1 MATAAFTVVVA
12 VVGLIGYLTLGSKEE
27 VIQGQVE
34 VNEYRVSSKV
44 PGRILEIRVK
54 EGDYVKAGDTLVI
67 IDAPDVMAK
76 QTQAESAQSA
86 ASAMDEMAKA
96 GARQE
101 QIRGAFEVLQQTK
114 AGLEI
119 AEKSYNRV
127 QRLFDEGVMSE
138 QKRDEAYANYK
149 AMEAQVKAAQS
160 QYDMA
165 RNGARREEKMAAA
178 AQVARAKG
186 AVAEVNSYVH
196 EMVQVATQDGEV
208 GEIFPE
214 VGELVGTGS
223 PIMTISVMKDLW
235 ATFNVREDRQPREL
249 VEHVPHRLGGGG
261 ELGGAGAPI
270 MTVSVMKDLWATFNV
285 REDQLGDMTVGKT
298 IHTFVPAFNKELD
311 FKVYYMKDQGSY
323 ATWKATKANGQ
334 YDLKTFEVKARPVQ
348 KLEGLRPG
356 MSVVIR
362 NEGLGIRDEECLFE

>member
-1 MATAAFTVVVA
+1 MSEKAQHKNILLATAAFTAVVV
-12 VVGLIGYLTLGSKEE
+12 VVGLIGYLTLGPKEE
-27 VIQGQVE
+27 VIQGQME
-34 VNEYRVSSKV
+34 VNEYKVSSKV
-44 PGRILEIRVK
+44 PGRIMEIRVK

-67 IDAPDVMAK
+67 IDAPEVMAK
-76 QTQAESAQSA
+76 QTQAESAQNA

-101 QIRGAFEVLQQTK
+101 QIRGAFEVLQQAK

-119 AEKSYNRV
+119 AEKSYHRV

-165 RNGARREEKMAAA
+165 RNGARREEKLAAA
-178 AQVARAKG
+178 AQVQRAKG

-196 EMVQVATQDGEV
+196 EMVQVATHDGEV
-208 GEIFPE
+208 SEIFPE

-223 PIMTISVMKDLW
+223 PIMTISLMND
-235 ATFNVREDRQPREL
+235 P
-249 VEHVPHRLGGGG
+249 
-261 ELGGAGAPI
+261 
-270 MTVSVMKDLWATFNV
+270 WATFNV
-285 REDQLGDMTVGKT
+285 REDQLNDTSVGKT

-334 YDLKTFEVKARPVQ
+334 YDLKTFEVKARPVG
-348 KLEGLRPG
+348 KLDGLRPG
-356 MSVVIR
+356 MSVIIR
-362 NEGLGIRDEECLFE
+362 N